1 MRSVK
6 VLEMINEGKIDE
18 LKNKLQDEIYT
29 DSLKGK
35 STAKKHYTAM
45 KKYFSYTSS
54 DRECCQKPCKIVF
67 DAVLCRRVE

>member
-6 VLEMINEGKIDE
+6 VLEMLNEGTIDE

-45 KKYFSYTSS
+45 KKYFSYTNNA
-54 DRECCQKPCKIVF
+54 RECCQKPCEIVF

>member
-6 VLEMINEGKIDE
+6 VLEMLNEGKIDE

-35 STAKKHYTAM
+35 PTAKKRYAAM
-45 KKYFSYTSS
+45 KKYFSYTNNA
-54 DRECCQKPCKIVF
+54 R
-67 DAVLCRRVE
+67 